1 MFNQPNIPK
10 FLVLDA
16 VRLTQVLMN
25 FISNAIKFTD
35 KGEIKVETKW
45 IPDADSI
52 IPEERNLPA

>member
-35 KGEIKVETKW
+35 KGEIKVETK
-45 IPDADSI
+45 
-52 IPEERNLPA
+52 